1 MVNMNI
7 RNKLPP
13 NTIVL
18 DNQSYDNSIIG
29 LTFDGRAI
37 YDYDLMVQEL
47 IDEGY
52 SAEDAIDWI
61 DYNTIRGLIYIGE
74 KAPLIVTNVD

>member
-47 IDEGY
+47 ISEGY

-61 DYNTIRGLIYIGE
+61 DYNTIRGLTYIGE
-74 KAPLIVTNVD
+74 KAPLVVTNVD

>member
-29 LTFDGRAI
+29 LTFDGRDI

>member
-13 NTIVL
+13 NTIIL

-52 SAEDAIDWI
+52 SAEEAIDWI

-74 KAPLIVTNVD
+74 KAPLVVTHVD

>member
-7 RNKLPP
+7 RNKLSP

-52 SAEDAIDWI
+52 SAEEAIDWI
-61 DYNTIRGLIYIGE
+61 DYNTIRGLTYIGE
-74 KAPLIVTNVD
+74 KSPLVVTNVD

>member
-74 KAPLIVTNVD
+74 KDSLVVTNVD

>member
-29 LTFDGRAI
+29 LTFDGRVI

-74 KAPLIVTNVD
+74 KSPLIVTNVD

>member
-18 DNQSYDNSIIG
+18 DNPSYDNSIIG

-52 SAEDAIDWI
+52 SAEEAIDWI

>member
-52 SAEDAIDWI
+52 SAEEAIDWI
-61 DYNTIRGLIYIGE
+61 DYNTIRGLIYSGE
-74 KAPLIVTNVD
+74 KAPLVVTNVD

>member
-47 IDEGY
+47 ICEGC
-52 SAEDAIDWI
+52 SEEDAIDWI

-74 KAPLIVTNVD
+74 KAPLIVTHVD

>member
-47 IDEGY
+47 IDEGC

-61 DYNTIRGLIYIGE
+61 DYNTIRGLNYINK
-74 KAPLIVTNVD
+74 KAPLVVTNVY